1 MVFTVTTSYQ
11 ISMWTQANP
20 AFNDGAHFRFTP
32 LQTSHLTSN
41 LICQHP
47 IFCLILFSC
56 SWVDIAMVWTRYM
69 LDTALPIISMLCGTE
84 ADHQHW
90 DWMNKYSTVNCW
102 SLPSCYLVA
111 DIENNL
117 PVNPLTFT
125 ANAHTCSPEKH
136 QTWNTSIGDVKER
149 GFWSLWWQ
157 KLTTEPMRME
167 SWCRI
172 WCEKALRGYTATLF
186 CVWRNEK

>member
-1 MVFTVTTSYQ
+1 MAFTVTTSYQ

-20 AFNDGAHFRFTP
+20 AFNDRAHFRFKP

-47 IFCLILFSC
+47 IFCLILLSC
-56 SWVDIAMVWTRYM
+56 SWVYIATVWTWYM

-84 ADHQHW
+84 AGQPHW
-90 DWMNKYSTVNCW
+90 DWMNGTVNCW

-125 ANAHTCSPEKH
+125 ANAHTCSPK
-136 QTWNTSIGDVKER
+136 NTKLETQIYWRCDGEGVLIFMVTEVNYRAYEDGKLVSDVAWK
-149 GFWSLWWQ
+149 G
-157 KLTTEPMRME
+157 T
-167 SWCRI
+167 
-172 WCEKALRGYTATLF
+172 
-186 CVWRNEK
+186 